1 MTDQVHDMSPPI
13 DMTRRRETGP
23 VRSTRP
29 EYVALLPPCNSTCP
43 AGEDI
48 AGWLGLAQAGR
59 DRAAWEHLVRDN
71 PFPSIHGRV
80 CYHPCETAC
89 NRAELDSAVSI
100 HAVERHLGDR
110 ARAEGWPL
118 PPCAP
123 ASGKRVLI
131 VGAGPC
137 GLSAAFHLAR
147 LGHAVDVHEAG
158 ALPGGMLAYGIPA
171 YRLPRDV
178 LAQEIAAIAAL
189 GVRFVFNHKVED
201 VLAEEAAGR
210 FDAVFVAIGTQAG
223 RHIEIPARDAAQV
236 VNAIGLLHD
245 VAAAQAGAGHM
256 PKLGRR
262 VVIYGAGDTAMD
274 AARTAERLGAVAPL
288 IVFFSDRAHMEA
300 HVAEAAEA
308 ESEGVKIKWLSS
320 LRDIGATSLQVEIMA
335 LDAQGLPQPTGKF
348 ETLQADSVILALGQ
362 QAESAF
368 LGQVPG
374 IVIGA
379 NGSVVIGPDMMTG
392 HPGIFAGGDLVPS
405 GRTVTTAVGHG
416 KKAARH
422 IDGWIRGHAY
432 IPPEKHGQVAFAD
445 LQLPIYAD
453 AAPALQAEIAPA
465 LRQGFA
471 EITAGL
477 TAAEARH
484 EAQRCLSCGTCFE
497 CDNCFA
503 ACPEEAISK
512 LGPTHGYDID
522 MALCT
527 GCAVCVEQC
536 PCHAMEM
543 VPEPRATVLAPP
555 PTLFSGLLA

>member
-1 MTDQVHDMSPPI
+1 MTDKLHDMSPPI

-23 VRSTRP
+23 VRRTRP
-29 EYVALLPPCNSTCP
+29 LYVELTPPCNSICP

-48 AGWLGLAQAGR
+48 VGWLGLAQAGR
-59 DRAAWEHLVRDN
+59 ERAAWEHLVRDN

-89 NRAELDSAVSI
+89 NRTALDSAVSI
-100 HAVERHLGDR
+100 HAVERHIGDR
-110 ARAEGWPL
+110 ARAEGWAL
-118 PPCAP
+118 PPGAP
-123 ASGKRVLI
+123 ASGKRVLV

-147 LGHAVDVHEAG
+147 LGHEVEVHEAG
-158 ALPGGMLAYGIPA
+158 ALPGGMLEYGIPA

-189 GVRFVFNHKVED
+189 GVRFVFNHRVED

-223 RHIEIPARDAAQV
+223 RHIDIPARDAAQV
-236 VNAIGLLHD
+236 VSAIGLLHD
-245 VAAAQAGAGHM
+245 VAAAQAGEARM

-274 AARTAERLGAVAPL
+274 AARTAQRLGADSPL
-288 IVFFSDRAHMEA
+288 ILFFSDRAHMEA

-320 LRDIGATSLQVEIMA
+320 IREIGATALRVEIMA
-335 LDAQGLPQPTGKF
+335 LDAQGVPQPTGKF

-368 LGQVPG
+368 LARVPG
-374 IVIGA
+374 IIIGA

-392 HPGIFAGGDLVPS
+392 HPGIFAGGDLVPG

-416 KKAARH
+416 KRAARH

-432 IPPEKHGQVAFAD
+432 IPPARSATVGVAD
-445 LQLPIYAD
+445 LKLPIYAD
-453 AAPALQAEIAPA
+453 AAPARAAEIAPA
-465 LRQGFA
+465 QRRGFA
-471 EITAGL
+471 EITANL
-477 TAAEARH
+477 SAAEARH
-484 EAQRCLSCGTCFE
+484 EAQRCLSCGHCFE

-503 ACPEEAISK
+503 ACPEAAIAK
-512 LGPTHGYDID
+512 RGPTRGYDID
-522 MALCT
+522 FALCT

-543 VPEPRATVLAPP
+543 VMEPGA
-555 PTLFSGLLA
+555 